1 MSLFLGLQVL
11 ITCNLFL
18 FRSATAADKKI
29 IQDTFRKSV
38 ALIARHALHEFR
50 VESGIIEN
58 VHH

>member
-11 ITCNLFL
+11 ITFL

-50 VESGIIEN
+50 VESGIIDN